1 MPRLS
6 TKLKIALGYLLLTI
20 LLIAAIGY
28 SYTEM
33 RSLTRTDDYEHI
45 LSQRRRT
52 TNEIINQLN
61 RSEIIGQSLSIGQL
75 GQYAP
80 YKEAMQKAGEAV
92 DSLRHQLNDSLLLTR
107 LDTVSS
113 LLREKERNMRNLL
126 YTIRQSDTDA
136 LYQQHIEALINE
148 QDSLLN
154 LPYVRRKVVTHTHSY
169 TVRQK
174 PKSFFR
180 RLGEVF
186 VPSKKDST
194 LVNDTIQ
201 AEYID
206 SIAENYSPADTI
218 ATLLKDVQ
226 SRVADT
232 QQQQMRKLN
241 NRMQELRLN
250 SLELNHKAH
259 QLLATIEDEDQ
270 AMLRRQQAERKSI
283 RRHSANIV
291 AGIAIISI
299 LLAIV
304 FWIII
309 SRDITRSNHYRRE
322 LEKAKQRAEDL
333 LMAREKLMLT
343 ITHDIKAPVG
353 SILGYTDLLERITTE
368 DRQHF
373 YLTNMQSSANHLL
386 QLVNSLLD
394 YHRLDADKM
403 DIHPV
408 TFNPHQLFEGIAVSY
423 HPMAANKQL
432 EFYFEC
438 DEALDANFIGDPFRI
453 RQITENLL
461 SNALKFTAEGHVSL
475 QVTWKEE
482 ALHLMVSDTGR
493 GISPEEQTKIFQEF
507 TRLKNA
513 QGEEG
518 FGLGL
523 AITQKLVHLLKGE
536 IRLTSESGKGSRFEV
551 ILPLEKTSS
560 IPATEESTSAVIPS
574 LRLLLID
581 DDRLQLQL
589 TAAMLEAPNLSVTCC
604 THPDE
609 VFLHLRQESFD
620 LLLTDIQMPAMNGFD
635 LLKAIR
641 GMNKEIPV
649 IAITAR
655 NDMDDAHFRSHG
667 FARCLHKPFT
677 QTELLEVIATTCPQ
691 TTSFDFTSLTA
702 FSMDDKEAAHEIM
715 RTFIEE
721 TQKKREILAKALKEK
736 DMPSAT
742 AIAHQLLPLFQMLK
756 AERCLP
762 DLLWLEERRTET
774 DFPPEA
780 EEKIRLILVE
790 TGRMIEAAKK
800 NAIIS
805 PHSSRQSSPDR

>member
-33 RSLTRTDDYEHI
+33 RSLTRTDDYEQI

-75 GQYAP
+75 GQYAS

-92 DSLRHQLNDSLLLTR
+92 DSLRRQLNDSLQLTR

-113 LLREKERNMRNLL
+113 LFREKERNMRNLL

-169 TVRQK
+169 TIRQK
-174 PKSFFR
+174 PKSFFQ

-186 VPSKKDST
+186 APSKKDSA

-201 AEYID
+201 EEYID

-250 SLELNHKAH
+250 GLELNHKVH

-270 AMLRRQQAERKSI
+270 AMLRRQQAERENI

-291 AGIAIISI
+291 AGIAIAAI
-299 LLAIV
+299 LLAII
-304 FWIII
+304 FWMII

-333 LMAREKLMLT
+333 LVEREKLMLT

-368 DRQHF
+368 ERQHF

-386 QLVNSLLD
+386 RLVNSLLD

-403 DIHPV
+403 EVNPAP
-408 TFNPHQLFEGIAVSY
+408 FNPHLLFKETTTSY
-423 HPMAANKQL
+423 RPMAETKHL
-432 EFYFEC
+432 ELHFEC
-438 DEALDANFIGDPFRI
+438 DKALDATFIGDPFRI

-461 SNALKFTAEGHVSL
+461 SNALKFTSEGHVSL
-475 QVTWKEE
+475 HVSWKEK
-482 ALHLMVSDTGR
+482 ALHLMVSDTGC
-493 GISPEEQTKIFQEF
+493 GISSEEQTKIFQEF

-551 ILPLEKTSS
+551 ILPLENTSS
-560 IPATEESTSAVIPS
+560 IPATEDTTSAAIPS

-589 TAAMLEAPNLSVTCC
+589 TVAMLEAPNLSVTCC

-609 VFLHLRQESFD
+609 VFKHLQESYFD

-641 GMNKEIPV
+641 QTDKEIPV
-649 IAITAR
+649 IALTAR
-655 NDMDDAHFRSHG
+655 SDMDDAHFRTYG
-667 FARCLHKPFT
+667 FAGCLHKPFT
-677 QTELLEVIATTCPQ
+677 QTELLEVIAMACPQ
-691 TTSFDFTSLTA
+691 ATPFDFTSLTA
-702 FSMDDKEAAHEIM
+702 FSMDDPEAANEIM

-721 TQKKREILAKALKEK
+721 TQKKRETLTKALNEK

-742 AIAHQLLPLFQMLK
+742 AIAHQLLPLFRMLK
-756 AERCLP
+756 AERCINE
-762 DLLWLEERRTET
+762 LLWLEKRRIET
-774 DFPPEA
+774 DFPSEA
-780 EEKIRLILVE
+780 EEKIRKVLVE
-790 TGRMIEAAKK
+790 TGRIIEAAK
-800 NAIIS
+800 I
-805 PHSSRQSSPDR
+805 H

>member
-33 RSLTRTDDYEHI
+33 RSLTRTDDYEQI

-75 GQYAP
+75 GQYAS

-92 DSLRHQLNDSLLLTR
+92 DSLRRQLNDSLQLTR

-113 LLREKERNMRNLL
+113 LFREKERNMRNLL

-169 TVRQK
+169 TIRQK
-174 PKSFFR
+174 PKSFFQ

-186 VPSKKDST
+186 APSKKDSA

-201 AEYID
+201 EEYID

-250 SLELNHKAH
+250 GLELNHKVH

-270 AMLRRQQAERKSI
+270 AMLRRQQAERENI

-291 AGIAIISI
+291 AGIAIAAI
-299 LLAIV
+299 LLAII
-304 FWIII
+304 FWMII

-333 LMAREKLMLT
+333 LVEREKLMLT

-368 DRQHF
+368 ERQHF

-386 QLVNSLLD
+386 RLVNSLLD

-403 DIHPV
+403 EVNPAP
-408 TFNPHQLFEGIAVSY
+408 FNPHLLLKETTTSY
-423 HPMAANKQL
+423 RPMAETKHL
-432 EFYFEC
+432 ELHFEC
-438 DEALDANFIGDPFRI
+438 DKALDATFIGDPFRI

-461 SNALKFTAEGHVSL
+461 SNALKFTSEGHVSL
-475 QVTWKEE
+475 HVSWKEK
-482 ALHLMVSDTGR
+482 ALHLMVSDTGC
-493 GISPEEQTKIFQEF
+493 GISSEERTKIFQEF

-536 IRLTSESGKGSRFEV
+536 IHLTSKQGKGSRFEV
-551 ILPLEKTSS
+551 VLPLEKTSS
-560 IPATEESTSAVIPS
+560 IPATEETTSVAIPS

-589 TAAMLEAPNLSVTCC
+589 TVAMLEAPNLSVTCC

-609 VFLHLRQESFD
+609 VFKHLQESYFD

-641 GMNKEIPV
+641 QTDKEIPV
-649 IAITAR
+649 IALTAR
-655 NDMDDAHFRSHG
+655 SDMDDAHFRTYG
-667 FARCLHKPFT
+667 FAGCLHKPFT
-677 QTELLEVIATTCPQ
+677 QKELLEVIAKTCPP

-702 FSMDDKEAAHEIM
+702 FSMDDLEAANEIM

-721 TQKKREILAKALKEK
+721 TQKKRETLTKALNEK

-742 AIAHQLLPLFQMLK
+742 AIAHQLLPLFRMLK
-756 AERCLP
+756 AERCINE
-762 DLLWLEERRTET
+762 LLWLEERRTET
-774 DFPPEA
+774 DFPSEA
-780 EEKIRLILVE
+780 EEKIRKVLME
-790 TGRMIEAAKK
+790 TGRIIEAAKK
-800 NAIIS
+800 C
-805 PHSSRQSSPDR
+805 